1 MDTSTLTAPVVTAVD
16 TPSDRC
22 RMCDHPASDHD
33 PLATRF
39 CAATASGTLSRGC
52 ICR

>member
-1 MDTSTLTAPVVTAVD
+1 MDTSTLPVAAVTAVEA
-16 TPSDRC
+16 PADRC
-22 RMCDHPASDHD
+22 QMCEHRASDHD

-39 CAATASGTLSRGC
+39 CAATASGALSRGC